1 MKKTLLMAA
10 AALFI
15 GTAATAQYK
24 YEFTVVKEN
33 PATPVKNQAKTGT
46 CWCFSTNSFI
56 ESELIRMGKGEHD
69 LSEMFIVRQ
78 NYMKRI
84 ADNYYR
90 LGKGNINP
98 GSISH
103 MYINA
108 MAEHGLMP
116 DEVYDGINYDSPTH
130 NHDDLSGWVKTLSEK
145 AVEMKKMIP
154 APMLEGLFDFYLGEV
169 PEKFTYKG
177 KEYTAK
183 SFFKNIT

>member
-1 MKKTLLMAA
+1 MAA

-84 ADNYYR
+84 ADNYLR

-98 GSISH
+98 GSSH
-103 MYINA
+103 ICTSMQWLS
-108 MAEHGLMP
+108 MDLCLMRFTM
-116 DEVYDGINYDSPTH
+116 EST
-130 NHDDLSGWVKTLSEK
+130 
-145 AVEMKKMIP
+145 MIHQH
-154 APMLEGLFDFYLGEV
+154 
-169 PEKFTYKG
+169 
-177 KEYTAK
+177 
-183 SFFKNIT
+183 ITTTI